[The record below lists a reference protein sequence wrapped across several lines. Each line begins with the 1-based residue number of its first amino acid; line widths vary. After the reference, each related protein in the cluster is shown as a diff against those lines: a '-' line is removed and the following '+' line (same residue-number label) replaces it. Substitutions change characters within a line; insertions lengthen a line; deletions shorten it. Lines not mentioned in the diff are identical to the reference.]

1 MPKPITGLGFR
12 GMNNLPGMPGKL
24 LDDERRITPKITLNV
39 EVTDGGVIRCRSGYK
54 LKLAFSG
61 PHSLWAGSVMLY
73 VANGFLY
80 RVEGLQ
86 ATVLG
91 AISGPPTRMNY
102 EEIDNHVY
110 ISNPYWNANYDILA
124 DTMGTWGVP
133 LPLVPDVTLVSGEL
147 PPGTY
152 SLCYTNIVGGRLG
165 GNGPLT
171 QISWEGGSQ
180 GIRLNNLPSDGRCWI
195 TNPNGKT
202 LFLATVVSGVISGQT
217 INPLPSF
224 MVTPPPPFNHFAQ
237 AFGRIWGI
245 SESKLLYSEPFQYEW
260 FKVANYIPFI
270 EEPNMVAPVD
280 EGIFVNSLKSTWFLD
295 GTSPVETGT
304 SAGMS
309 MRRIGDGAI
318 PGTLTYAQMP
328 GAVVGGGYEI
338 SRRQSQLPSPMWM
351 GPNGFVVGTHT
362 GHLVHLTEARL
373 KVNPRNQGASIC
385 YVKDGIPRVITSLS
399 GIQVNED
406 AELSSI
412 FDLGILV

>member
-24 LDDERRITPKITLNV
+24 LDDERRITPKVTLNV
-39 EVTDGGVIRCRSGYK
+39 EVTDGGVLRCRSGYVRK
-54 LKLAFSG
+54 LVLTK

-73 VANGFLY
+73 VADGFLY
-80 RVEGLQ
+80 RIEGLR

-91 AISGPPTRMNY
+91 AIPGPPARMNY
-102 EEIDNHVY
+102 EEINNLIY
-110 ISNPYWNANYDILA
+110 LSTPYWNGVYDVLSQELRPWG
-124 DTMGTWGVP
+124 MVLPGVP
-133 LPLVPDVTLVSGEL
+133 DLSVVAGDL
-147 PPGTY
+147 PPGEY
-152 SLCYTNIVGGRLG
+152 SLCYTWAEDGRLS
-165 GNGPLT
+165 GNGPLS
-171 QISWEGGSQ
+171 QVSWEGGGQ
-180 GIRLNNLPSDGRCWI
+180 GIRLNNLPAGGQCWI

-217 INPLPSF
+217 ISPLPSF
-224 MVTPPPPFNHFAQ
+224 MVTPPPPFNYFAQ

-260 FKVANYIPFI
+260 FKVANYIPFL
-270 EEPNMVAPVD
+270 EEPVMVAPVD

-295 GTSPVETGT
+295 GTAPGEM
-304 SAGMS
+304 A

-385 YVKDGIPRVITSLS
+385 YVKDGIPRVIMSMS
-399 GIQVNED
+399 GIQSNED

-412 FDLGILV
+412 FDAGTLI

>member
-1 MPKPITGLGFR
+1 MPKDIKGLGFR

-24 LDDERRITPKITLNV
+24 LDDERRITPKVTLNV
-39 EVTDGGVIRCRSGYK
+39 EVTDGGVLRRRSGYK
-54 LKLAFSG
+54 LKLPLSE

-73 VANGFLY
+73 VADGFLY

-86 ATVLG
+86 TTVLG
-91 AISGPPTRMNY
+91 AIPGPPARMNY
-102 EEIDNHVY
+102 KEINNLVY
-110 ISNPYWNANYDILA
+110 LSTPYWNGVYDVLSQELRPWG
-124 DTMGTWGVP
+124 MVLPGVP
-133 LPLVPDVTLVSGEL
+133 DLSMVAGDL
-147 PPGTY
+147 PPGQY
-152 SLCYTNIVGGRLG
+152 SLCYTRAEDGRLS
-165 GNGPLT
+165 GNGPLA
-171 QISWEGGSQ
+171 QISWEGGTQ
-180 GIRLNNLPSDGRCWI
+180 GIRLNNLPTGGQCWI

-217 INPLPSF
+217 INPLPNF
-224 MVTPPPPFNHFAQ
+224 MVTPPPPFNHFAH
-237 AFGRIWGI
+237 AFGWMWGI

-270 EEPNMVAPVD
+270 EEPVMVAPVD

-295 GTSPVETGT
+295 GTTPGEM
-304 SAGMS
+304 A

-338 SRRQSQLPSPMWM
+338 SRRQSQLPSPIWM
-351 GPNGFVVGTHT
+351 GPNGFVVGTRT

-385 YVKDGIPRVITSLS
+385 YVKDGIPRVIVSMS
-399 GIQVNED
+399 GIQANED

-412 FDLGILV
+412 FDAGALV